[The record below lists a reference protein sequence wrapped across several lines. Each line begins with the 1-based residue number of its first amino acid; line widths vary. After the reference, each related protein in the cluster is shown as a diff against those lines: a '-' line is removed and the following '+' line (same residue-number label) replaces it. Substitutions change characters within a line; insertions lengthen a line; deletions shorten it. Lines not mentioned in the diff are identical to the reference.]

1 MRQELIDLLLGEL
14 EPAADQA
21 LRERLRAD
29 PALRKEL
36 GELEALFALMRRG
49 EEIEPSLEMR
59 RALVAEAERALA
71 PSVWSQLRTLPEQL
85 AYRFS
90 SSLRFRVAT
99 VSLAIHLVAMVVLSI
114 VLIERPRRP
123 RDPVLI
129 VKEAEQPIL
138 RPADSFVARLSL
150 RRLDHVPRLKAFGV
164 TGQAEAIERGL
175 ATVLGRQQI
184 DGSFGTLEETAY
196 AAMTLLAEG
205 NSSATDTRQGRA
217 LRAAVRFLLD
227 RAEAGAVHGALLAA
241 LVEDYGL
248 AYEDLREEERTEYVR
263 AILGLVVR
271 VGDDPISREGLALA
285 AMAGF
290 PVPAGRDLG
299 PVGLLV
305 KGDDG
310 DRGVLL
316 SGPTSRVAAT
326 AVLARGHLSLD
337 RGRVQAW
344 VSGLFRQ
351 AVADVGS
358 GKVSAVV
365 VLTLQAPYR
374 L

>member
-21 LRERLRAD
+21 LRERLRNE

-49 EEIEPSLEMR
+49 EEIEPPLEMR
-59 RALVAEAERALA
+59 RALVAEAERRLA
-71 PSVWSQLRTLPEQL
+71 PSVWSQLRALPEVL
-85 AYRFS
+85 AFRFR

-99 VSLAIHLVAMVVLSI
+99 VSLGIHLVAMVVLSI
-114 VLIERPRRP
+114 VLIERPQANHGSVR
-123 RDPVLI
+123 V
-129 VKEAEQPIL
+129 VWQEEEAPIH
-138 RPADSFVARLSL
+138 RPADSFVARLTF
-150 RRLDHVPRLKAFGV
+150 RRLPHEPRLKAFGV
-164 TGQAEAIERGL
+164 AGQAEAIQQGL
-175 ATVLGRQQI
+175 ATVLAGQRA
-184 DGSFGTLEETAY
+184 DGSFGSVPETAY
-196 AAMTLLAEG
+196 AALALLAEG

-217 LRAAVRFLLD
+217 IRGAMRFLLD
-227 RAEAGAVHGALLAA
+227 RAEAGEVHGALLAA
-241 LVEDYGL
+241 LVEDWAL
-248 AYEDLREEERTEYVR
+248 AYEDLRDEERTEYAR
-263 AILGLVVR
+263 AIRGLVLR
-271 VGDDPISREGLALA
+271 VGDDPASREGLALA

-299 PVGLLV
+299 PVGLLE
-305 KGDDG
+305 GG
-310 DRGVLL
+310 DRASLV
-316 SGPTSRVAAT
+316 SGPASRVAAT

-337 RGRVQAW
+337 RGRVRAW
-344 VSGLFRQ
+344 VAGLFEA

-358 GKVSAVV
+358 GEVSAVV